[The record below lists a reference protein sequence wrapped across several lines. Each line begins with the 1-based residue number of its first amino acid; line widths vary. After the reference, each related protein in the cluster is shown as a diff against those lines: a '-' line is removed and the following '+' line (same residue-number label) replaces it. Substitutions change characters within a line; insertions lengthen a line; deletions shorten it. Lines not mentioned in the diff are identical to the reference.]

1 MTDDVDAAQYIA
13 IEMPEVERLA
23 LISVR
28 DGGPISDALTSK
40 LFARLLIKSVRVGTA
55 LSPRIEHRLTVLGA
69 RVAARINGPKHTQA
83 TEANDV

>member
-1 MTDDVDAAQYIA
+1 MSDGPALIA
-13 IEMPEVERLA
+13 GEMPEVERLA

-55 LSPRIEHRLTVLGA
+55 LSPRIEHRLTPLGA
-69 RVAARINGPKHTQA
+69 AVIEHFSA
-83 TEANDV
+83 TAVSDD